1 MTHTHCTYLLMITLM
16 KKMNNKRAS
25 QSARIQE
32 LEQHVVKLY
41 MILEQV
47 VNQLQNDN
55 TEKEGEDK

>member
-1 MTHTHCTYLLMITLM
+1 MRR
-16 KKMNNKRAS
+16 MNKKRAS

-47 VNQLQNDN
+47 VQQLK
-55 TEKEGEDK
+55 EKDEQGTT